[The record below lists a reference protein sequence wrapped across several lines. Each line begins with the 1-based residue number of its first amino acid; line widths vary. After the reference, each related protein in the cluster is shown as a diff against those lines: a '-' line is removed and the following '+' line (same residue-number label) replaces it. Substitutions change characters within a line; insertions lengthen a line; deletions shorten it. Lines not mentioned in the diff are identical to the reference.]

1 MPYPIKSYFNPDD
14 RYRETWSLVP
24 QVRTVS
30 VSGQKT
36 KSLYSSLSP
45 SIPLFYIL
53 GLLAIS
59 FDIYLGFSIL
69 AKSGVNVGMIVG
81 SVLFDLLLAIAPFL
95 CESFV
100 LKDWNHVVVE
110 NRIFQKRLEC
120 QTMRKG
126 ETDAQFGDRKT
137 KIIEEDLKKYLSYQ
151 RNGKILRVVLSMI
164 IFAIAGWKIGTYY
177 AVLPPGISIFS
188 VVNGKIVIIF
198 SLLCAIFHIIG
209 SEKAFA
215 HLMFW
220 FRKGP
225 AYREHLQTHNN
236 QRSEQPTPREIAY
249 VGNYVNTTSG
259 NSSIVVRD
267 GKVILEFIHIIRDD
281 EVQGL
286 INAQTDDN
294 AKRGVAIACK
304 ENQFVN

>member
-1 MPYPIKSYFNPDD
+1 MPYPINSYFRPKAG
-14 RYRETWSLVP
+14 YKETWSLVP
-24 QVRTVS
+24 QVTTVS
-30 VSGQKT
+30 VSGEKT
-36 KSLYSSLSP
+36 KALYSSLSP
-45 SIPLFYIL
+45 SIPIFYVL
-53 GLLAIS
+53 ALLAIG

-95 CESFV
+95 FESFV
-100 LKDWNHVVVE
+100 FKEWNHVVVA

-120 QTMRKG
+120 KTKRKG
-126 ETDAQFGDRKT
+126 ETDKQFEDRQE
-137 KIIEEDLKKYLSYQ
+137 IIKEGDLKKYLSYQ
-151 RNGKILRVVLSMI
+151 RKGIILRVVLSLF

-220 FRKGP
+220 FRKGT
-225 AYREHLQTHNN
+225 AFREHLQTHNN
-236 QRSEQPTPREIAY
+236 QRPEPRSIEIIY
-249 VGNYVNTTSG
+249 EGNYVNDTSG
-259 NSSIVVRD
+259 NSSIVIR
-267 GKVILEFIHIIRDD
+267 GKKVFLEFIHIIRDD
-281 EVQGL
+281 EVQEL

-304 ENQFVN
+304 ENQFV